1 MTKSHNSRDISSHS
15 RKGKKAVIITLCCV
29 LIAAAVVVAALVAS
43 GVPIFGES
51 AAPGQ
56 TESSL
61 QPEVSQGETEKVYAP
76 GTTIGNVPVEGMTQE
91 QAKKALEAQRDSLLP
106 TEEITVFYGENSVVI
121 TAQQAGAQAEL
132 EGALRQAQAS
142 LVEKKEESS

>member
-29 LIAAAVVVAALVAS
+29 LIVAAVVVAALVAS

-61 QPEVSQGETEKVYAP
+61 QPEVSQGET
-76 GTTIGNVPVEGMTQE
+76 
-91 QAKKALEAQRDSLLP
+91 
-106 TEEITVFYGENSVVI
+106 
-121 TAQQAGAQAEL
+121 
-132 EGALRQAQAS
+132 
-142 LVEKKEESS
+142 